1 MDCRRREERSMSVIK
16 AMLLSALLT
25 GIVSLI
31 VGSQGS
37 PGGLLAIFPVDVP
50 AAKLHIE
57 HLHDFTFYWSWPLF
71 LAGTGLAWAILL
83 MLD

>member
-1 MDCRRREERSMSVIK
+1 MSVIK
-16 AMLLSALLT
+16 AMLLGALLT
-25 GIVSLI
+25 GVFSLI

-37 PGGLLAIFPVDVP
+37 QAGFLAIFPVEVP
-50 AAKLHIE
+50 VARLHFE
-57 HLHDFTFYWSWPLF
+57 HLHNFTFYWSWPLF

>member
-1 MDCRRREERSMSVIK
+1 MSLVK
-16 AMLLSALLT
+16 AILLGALLT
-25 GIVSLI
+25 GVVTLI

-37 PGGLLAIFPVDVP
+37 QGGFLAIFPVDVP
-50 AAKLHIE
+50 AAKLHFE
-57 HLHDFTFYWSWPLF
+57 HLHNFTFYWSWPLF